1 MLSLS
6 DERFEVNDEQDRA
19 HDERGDE
26 VLVNGDTTTLQHPV
40 CVKQS
45 QAATSL
51 SAKTPKCR
59 KCTTELLMLII
70 IIIIITVNLYSA
82 FLLEKPQTR

>member
-19 HDERGDE
+19 HNERGDE

-40 CVKQS
+40 CVKQP
-45 QAATSL
+45 QVDTFL
-51 SAKTPKCR
+51 SAKTPKCQE
-59 KCTTELLMLII
+59 CTQLSTLLAVLSSNE
-70 IIIIITVNLYSA
+70 VDLY
-82 FLLEKPQTR
+82 FVTLLK